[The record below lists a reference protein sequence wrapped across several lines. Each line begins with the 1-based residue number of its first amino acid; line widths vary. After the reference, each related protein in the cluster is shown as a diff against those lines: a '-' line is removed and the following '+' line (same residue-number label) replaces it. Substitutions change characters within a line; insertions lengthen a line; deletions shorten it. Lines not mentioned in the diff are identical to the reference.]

1 MTSAQPQERCITLY
15 RNLGVL
21 SASHYSTIDA
31 IQSDVLHSSLQ
42 TSCAYV
48 HVRLTFPARLRH
60 PSVPAM
66 LPVISL
72 TATTKKASKI
82 PSNSYSYS
90 AEILMTSS
98 LGQTHTSVLFMPPA
112 HLSSLPNP
120 SSIAQ
125 HLAYLRD
132 ADAPSRSPSTNAQDP
147 VMHAK
152 LYDVFRLLAPCVGE

>member
-21 SASHYSTIDA
+21 SASHCSIDA
-31 IQSDVLHSSLQ
+31 IQSDILHSSLQ

-48 HVRLTFPARLRH
+48 HVRLTFPARFRH

-132 ADAPSRSPSTNAQDP
+132 ADAPSCSSTNDAQDSSL
-147 VMHAK
+147 HTSW
-152 LYDVFRLLAPCVGE
+152 YNVFRLLAPCVAE